1 MSQWIIENTVDGAL
15 WSNAVRWVEDLESC
29 DKFSEQQHQELNL
42 PFEGQWRERTPL
54 EIARQNS
61 LAAFSTKALE
71 TAVRNLERRGDL
83 FCKLRP
89 NGELAWC
96 HRDYKRVTQ

>member
-1 MSQWIIENTVDGAL
+1 MSQWIIENTIDGTL
-15 WSNAVRWVEDLESC
+15 WSNAVGWVDLESC
-29 DKFSEQQHQELNL
+29 DFFSDQERATLNL
-42 PFEGQWRERTPL
+42 PLEGQWRELTRF

-61 LAAFSTKALE
+61 LAACSTQDLE
-71 TAVRNLERRGDL
+71 TAVRNLERRGEL

>member
-1 MSQWIIENTVDGAL
+1 MTKKEDFPPDETVIEYGVDGRHFWHWL
-15 WSNAVRWVEDLESC
+15 FTNRRKL
-29 DKFSEQQHQELNL
+29 
-42 PFEGQWRERTPL
+42 TPL
-54 EIARQNS
+54 QIARQNS
-61 LAAFSTKALE
+61 LAAFSTEDLE